1 MSLFDLTGKVAV
13 VTGGSRGIGRAI
25 CERMAEQGAKV
36 VVSSRKI
43 DACQEVVDAIK
54 AKGGEAMAIACN
66 IGRKNECQALID
78 QTIAAWG
85 QVDIMVCNAA
95 INPHFGPAVTMPDE
109 IFDKIMASNIKSN
122 LWLSHMTAPGMAE
135 RGGGSIIIISSIGGF
150 RGSPVLGA
158 YAISKAADMQLVR
171 NLAVEWGPKN
181 VRANAIAPGL
191 VRTDFAR
198 ALWEDP
204 GIYAKRTKDDPGD
217 KARAMKQHVGSLVRL
232 STGSGEILGHP
243 GMIEAGSGAGDHFP
257 GVSRWE
263 NGGASMRHQ
272 GNRGQLG
279 KVRLRRMDRCQSTSE
294 VFESRVALE
303 LLRNCAARRCGWRP
317 AARAAVDVDWRFAEW
332 ALVPD
337 QTRKHVDPA

>member
-25 CERMAEQGAKV
+25 CERMAEHGARV

-54 AKGGEAMAIACN
+54 AKGGDAMAIACN

-78 QTIAAWG
+78 QTVAAWG
-85 QVDIMVCNAA
+85 QVDVMVCNAA
-95 INPHFGPAVTMPDE
+95 INPHFGPAMTMPDE

-122 LWLSHMTAPGMAE
+122 LWLAHMTAPGMAE
-135 RGGGSIIIISSIGGF
+135 RGGGSIIVVSSIGGF

-204 GIYAKRTKDDPGD
+204 GIYKKRTKDTPL
-217 KARAMKQHVGSLVRL
+217 KRI
-232 STGSGEILGHP
+232 GEPDEIAGAAIFLASA
-243 GMIEAGSGAGDHFP
+243 AGSFMTGQTIVIDGGVLAGP
-257 GVSRWE
+257 PSRSDDE
-263 NGGASMRHQ
+263 
-272 GNRGQLG
+272 
-279 KVRLRRMDRCQSTSE
+279 
-294 VFESRVALE
+294 
-303 LLRNCAARRCGWRP
+303 
-317 AARAAVDVDWRFAEW
+317 
-332 ALVPD
+332 
-337 QTRKHVDPA
+337 